1 MTVLP
6 PFYAFLEKK
15 RKIRRAIEEANI
27 PYTYVSAN
35 CFGAYFVNYLLRPYE
50 QNQEIVVY
58 GSGEAKGTINC

>member
-6 PFYAFLEKK
+6 PFHAFLEKK
-15 RKIRRAIEEANI
+15 RKVRRAIEEAI
-27 PYTYVSAN
+27 PYVSAN
-35 CFGAYFVNYLLRPYE
+35 CFGAYFVNYLLHPYE